1 MIPEAELHSA
11 GQTGRLPLREARSRA
26 VIHAKAT
33 RREKIYAVA
42 GDTLDTGG
50 VGM

>member
-26 VIHAKAT
+26 VIQAKAT

-42 GDTLDTGG
+42 GDTG
-50 VGM
+50 VVPGCGR